1 MPSGFGFVAVEGAA
15 EVADLGEAAHGSAGD
30 VLGLA
35 VAALAVVL
43 DEEPAVGVFPGFFF
57 ILRQMA
63 PGGAAPPSPEV
74 TNSANGNWTFNPVR
88 PSRVYCMRAN
98 VSASPRRRQPRSDV
112 LHTGYAYG
120 NATLD

>member
-1 MPSGFGFVAVEGAA
+1 MAPGFGFVAVEGAA
-15 EVADLGEAAHGSAGD
+15 EVADLGEAAHGGAGD

-63 PGGAAPPSPEV
+63 PGGAEQDRATEV
-74 TNSANGNWTFNPVR
+74 TLGGGAVVVAVEQVTADLHLDLQAL
-88 PSRVYCMRAN
+88 RVFLG
-98 VSASPRRRQPRSDV
+98 PLPQE
-112 LHTGYAYG
+112 
-120 NATLD
+120 LDGLPWP